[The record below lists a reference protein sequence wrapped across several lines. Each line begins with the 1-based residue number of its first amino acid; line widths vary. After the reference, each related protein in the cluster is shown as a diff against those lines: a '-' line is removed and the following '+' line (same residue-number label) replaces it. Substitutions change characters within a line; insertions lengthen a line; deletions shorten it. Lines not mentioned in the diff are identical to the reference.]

1 MPVAWSAPLG
11 GLLALGAA
19 VILWPGLNARNLD
32 APEIFRSAVPRGCL
46 RELGMAVLGPDDG
59 VIVALDWPSIACSTA
74 QIDYVRY
81 PPGDE
86 CVALIK
92 APTQRAGQTFLITMH
107 RDLPPNS
114 RPDALP
120 YGVAA
125 IAAQGWVEA
134 DHNLDVDGYRLWVR
148 P

>member
-1 MPVAWSAPLG
+1 MCIRDRYHA
-11 GLLALGAA
+11 GAFA
-19 VILWPGLNARNLD
+19 DWAT
-32 APEIFRSAVPRGCL
+32 
-46 RELGMAVLGPDDG
+46 AVLGPDDG
-59 VIVALDWPSIACSTA
+59 VIDCAGLAVDSLLLPRR
-74 QIDYVRY
+74 IDYVRY
-81 PPGDE
+81 PPGDPE